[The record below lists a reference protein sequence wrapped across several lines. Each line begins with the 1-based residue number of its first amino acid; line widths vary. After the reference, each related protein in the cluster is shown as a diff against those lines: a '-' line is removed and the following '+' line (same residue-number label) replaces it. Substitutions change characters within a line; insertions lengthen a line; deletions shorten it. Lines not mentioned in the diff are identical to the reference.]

1 MAINTA
7 LNVRFVNN
15 HYTFDDMLFGSIG
28 QRFLLCAFFLFL
40 ILSLSPV
47 VCFRLKVIMDHNP
60 DYDWYSSLPLLRR
73 IILFADFD
81 MMQLFQFEIP
91 YETIFEY
98 YFSFGS
104 FMTFNRKCKQK
115 WQLLKKLRKK
125 ILLHNPAGWALSMI
139 WPLENFTLENRNDEK
154 SVNTRE
160 KNKT

>member
-1 MAINTA
+1 MAINSA

-28 QRFLLCAFFLFL
+28 QRFHCAFFLILF
-40 ILSLSPV
+40 LSLSLV

-60 DYDWYSSLPLLRR
+60 DYDLYSLLSLLRR
-73 IILFADFD
+73 MILFVDFD

-91 YETIFEY
+91 YERIFEY

-115 WQLLKKLRKK
+115 WQLLKKQTSKEKKYYCIIQLGKLCAWSDSQKISPLRTETMK
-125 ILLHNPAGWALSMI
+125 
-139 WPLENFTLENRNDEK
+139 NR
-154 SVNTRE
+154 
-160 KNKT
+160 